1 MTTAELL
8 KKRDEERNKPLQA
21 SSPSL
26 GALGKNPNAGEE
38 GLKESGTSLT
48 SMTTK
53 PNAMEGLKTGGDDT
67 ANQTAA
73 RNILHSAEMER
84 QIDAAQG
91 KEGAVKV
98 SEAGKGALM
107 ERPDESVS
115 LYNSGRALKDVA
127 NKAMANANTSPLKT
141 PEYDEFR
148 KKVIGE
154 KHFGVE
160 SEEDAAKRE
169 RRDYIRQGLTGLT
182 EGLSALANLY
192 YTTKGAPNQKHVSQM
207 PALQQRLYQERME
220 RDKKLENFRNWQRG
234 QAEKD
239 ADRAFQERLLNKKQ
253 EAEAK
258 KEEREW
264 AYRTKQAEENLRRW
278 EAEFKAAQERH
289 ASDAELKKI
298 QLQMQQAQQ
307 EFDNNLKRQQLEE
320 TIRHNKTTEYNTSV
334 RNGTSGTGGKK
345 NTKMAVIKT
354 PKGAMDVDYGRI
366 NETTLNQL
374 YNSVP
379 EDIKAQYATDVLD
392 DEKTK
397 QDKQRKA
404 IDHALQE
411 SQGFA
416 DWFEIAGLGTYQN
429 KDQGNTAGGNVDYS
443 KYKTGQ
449 TNAGAAQQTTAQ
461 SEPPVYTPTMSQE
474 QIDAATPKDGQTN
487 ASVTETQTPGT
498 QFDAFFS
505 KTEKEQAD
513 KATEQDRK
521 MQSKIAEKESEIK
534 QTKDT
539 LKAYVAELDQLMKM
553 EIPHV
558 ENERKKRGLNPSQ
571 TRELQSLVNDTIKRK
586 EFLQKN
592 IKELTAKE
600 KILNKEYEKLYPYKK
615 GQ

>member
-8 KKRDEERNKPLQA
+8 KKREEERNKPLLEDTK
-21 SSPSL
+21 PSF
-26 GALGKNPNAGEE
+26 
-38 GLKESGTSLT
+38 T
-48 SMTTK
+48 SMTEK
-53 PNAMEGLKTGGDDT
+53 PDPNNIEGMKAGMSNAERGELVKDYHYAKETE
-67 ANQTAA
+67 
-73 RNILHSAEMER
+73 RNM
-84 QIDAAQG
+84 DAAALDPN
-91 KEGAVKV
+91 AVKV
-98 SEAGKGALM
+98 SEAGKEALM
-107 ERPDESVS
+107 ERPKEGVS
-115 LYNSGRALKDVA
+115 LYDIGKSFQGSA
-127 NKAMANANTSPLKT
+127 NKAMATANTSPLKT
-141 PEYDEFR
+141 PEYDDFR
-148 KKVIGE
+148 KQVIGE

-192 YTTKGAPNQKHVSQM
+192 YTTKWAPNQKLVSQM

-220 RDKKLENFRNWQRG
+220 RDKKLENFRKWQRG

-239 ADRAFQERLLNKKQ
+239 ADRAFQERLLNKRQ

-307 EFDNNLKRQQLEE
+307 EFDNNLKKQQLAE

-429 KDQGNTAGGNVDYS
+429 KDQGNTAGGKVDYS

-449 TNAGAAQQTTAQ
+449 TNAGTAQQTTAQ

-498 QFDAFFS
+498 QFDAFFN
-505 KTEKEQAD
+505 KTQKEQAD
-513 KATEQDRK
+513 KANEQERK
-521 MQSKIAEKESEIK
+521 MQTKIAEKESEIK
-534 QTKDT
+534 QTRDT
-539 LKAYVAELDQLMKM
+539 LNAYNAELDQLMKM
-553 EIPHV
+553 KIPHV

-571 TRELQSLVNDTIKRK
+571 TRELQSLVNDTVKRK
-586 EFLQKN
+586 EFLKKN
-592 IKELTAKE
+592 IKELEAKE

-615 GQ
+615 VQ

>member
-8 KKRDEERNKPLQA
+8 KQREEERNKPLQPN
-21 SSPSL
+21 SPSL
-26 GALGKNPNAGEE
+26 A
-38 GLKESGTSLT
+38 
-48 SMTTK
+48 SMTVK
-53 PNAMEGLKTGGDDT
+53 PDPNNIEGMKAGMSNAERGELVKDYHYAKETERNLA
-67 ANQTAA
+67 ANEAKP
-73 RNILHSAEMER
+73 
-84 QIDAAQG
+84 D
-91 KEGAVKV
+91 AVKV
-98 SEAGKGALM
+98 SEAGKEALM
-107 ERPDESVS
+107 ERPKEGVS
-115 LYNSGRALKDVA
+115 LYDIGKSFQGSA

-148 KKVIGE
+148 KQVIGE

-192 YTTKGAPNQKHVSQM
+192 YTTKWAPNQKQVSQM
-207 PALQQRLYQERME
+207 PALQQRLYQERLE

-239 ADRAFQERLLNKKQ
+239 ADRAFQERLFSKRQ

-289 ASDAELKKI
+289 ASDAELKRI
-298 QLQMQQAQQ
+298 QLQMQKAQQ
-307 EFDNNLKRQQLEE
+307 EFDNNLKKQQLEE

-449 TNAGAAQQTTAQ
+449 TNAGTAQQTTAQ

-474 QIDAATPKDGQTN
+474 QIAAATPNDGQTN

-498 QFDAFFS
+498 QFDAFFN
-505 KTEKEQAD
+505 KTQKEQAD
-513 KATEQDRK
+513 KAAEQERK
-521 MQSKIAEKESEIK
+521 MQTKIAEKESEIK
-534 QTKDT
+534 QTRDT
-539 LKAYVAELDQLMKM
+539 LNAYNAELDQLMKM

-558 ENERKKRGLNPSQ
+558 ENERKKRGLTPSQ
-571 TRELQSLVNDTIKRK
+571 TRELQSLVNDTVKRK

-615 GQ
+615 VQ